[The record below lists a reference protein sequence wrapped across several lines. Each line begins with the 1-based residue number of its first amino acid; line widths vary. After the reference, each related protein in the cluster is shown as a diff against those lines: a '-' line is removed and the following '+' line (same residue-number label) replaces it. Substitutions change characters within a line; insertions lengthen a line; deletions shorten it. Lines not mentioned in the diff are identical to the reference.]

1 LYSLAIQIYLAAM
14 KMAAFFHTKA
24 RKWVDGR
31 IGLIERLKEEIPA
44 LKGNRPVAWFH
55 AASLGEFEQG
65 RPVLEEFRN
74 KFPDYFILLTFFSP
88 SGYEVR
94 KNYKGADYICY
105 LPADTKGNA
114 KQFVDIFQPRITFF
128 IKYEFWY
135 HYLSELQKRSALII
149 SFSAIFRKDQL
160 FFKWYGGSY
169 RKTLTL
175 FDHLFVQNE
184 ESARLLSTIG
194 IQNVTRNGDT
204 RFDRVLEIA
213 KNRLSLPEIASFVAG
228 EPCLVVGSAWEE
240 DMQKVIIPYLNRHS
254 GHIKLKVIIAPHEI
268 SDDSIT
274 KWSSQLKMNSLR
286 YSDYKSAG
294 FKDELGVA
302 AGCLFI
308 DNIGMLSSLY
318 QYGTVAFVG
327 GAFGSGLHNI
337 LEAVTYGIPVF
348 FGSEKYEKFQEA
360 IDLIEAG
367 GAVAVHNE
375 AEFSSAL
382 NALLMD
388 RQRLEEKGGI
398 AARYI
403 HENAGAV
410 LPIMEFV
417 DKKLNSV

>member
-1 LYSLAIQIYLAAM
+1 M

-31 IGLIERLKEEIPA
+31 NGLIERLKKEIPA
-44 LKGNRPVAWFH
+44 LKRNRPVAWFH

-135 HYLSELQKRSALII
+135 HYLSELKKRSALII

-160 FFKWYGGSY
+160 FFKWYSGSY

-184 ESARLLSTIG
+184 ESVRLLSSIG

-213 KNRLSLPEIASFVAG
+213 EKRLSLPEIASFVAG
-228 EPCLVVGSAWEE
+228 DPCLIVGSAWDE

-254 GHIKLKVIIAPHEI
+254 GLCKLKVIIAPHEI
-268 SDDSIT
+268 SDDSIG
-274 KWSSQLKMNSLR
+274 KWSSQLKMNCLR
-286 YSDYKSAG
+286 YSEYKAAG
-294 FKDELGVA
+294 FIEEMGTT

-337 LEAVTYGIPVF
+337 LEAVAYEIPVF
-348 FGSEKYEKFQEA
+348 FGSEKYKKFQEA

-367 GAVAVHNE
+367 GAFVVRNE
-375 AEFSSAL
+375 AEFSSTF
-382 NALLMD
+382 NELLRD
-388 RQRLEEKGGI
+388 RHRLDKAGQI
-398 AARYI
+398 SARYI
-403 HENAGAV
+403 QENAGAV
-410 LPIMEFV
+410 LPIMDFV
-417 DKKLNSV
+417 GKKLNSV